1 MSMYCVSCD
10 KELDKAIDSECL
22 CYSCL
27 QRVAEETRCVE
38 PAFPQTVVLD
48 NTMKSRGGLT
58 KREWFAGMA
67 LQGLCVNGY
76 YMSTEDRL
84 NLAMSAYQLAD
95 AMLKEGAK

>member
-1 MSMYCVSCD
+1 MS
-10 KELDKAIDSECL
+10 
-22 CYSCL
+22 
-27 QRVAEETRCVE
+27 EENTAYADDR
-38 PAFPQTVVLD
+38 AFPFLRE
-48 NTMKSRGGLT
+48 NNNPSMPLIMGGSGLT

-84 NLAMSAYQLAD
+84 NIAMSAYQLAD